1 VENAG
6 PVLGLEQGWQ
16 FGLEGLIFQIIE
28 FHFDARVS
36 AFESLGALLP
46 DSPHL
51 SLWVDMQDL
60 NYGRCW
66 SGRQKRCETSTKK
79 KRFAIHWFGGGEL
92 LASQPITIPKP
103 NLV

>member
-1 VENAG
+1 MKNAG

-51 SLWVDMQDL
+51 SLWLICRILITVAAGVDDKSDAKQA
-60 NYGRCW
+60 
-66 SGRQKRCETSTKK
+66 QKR
-79 KRFAIHWFGGGEL
+79 RDLQFIG
-92 LASQPITIPKP
+92 
-103 NLV
+103 LVGANYWPVNR

>member
-1 VENAG
+1 MKNAR

-16 FGLEGLIFQIIE
+16 FGLEGLILQIIK
-28 FHFDARVS
+28 FYFDARVS

-60 NYGRCW
+60 NYSRCW
-66 SGRQKRCETSTKK
+66 GRRQKRCETGTKK

-92 LASQPITIPKP
+92 LASKPTIIP
-103 NLV
+103 